1 MTVTVTPDVAIQT
14 SNVSAQD
21 IEAMRQAAEITAN
34 AVPMVVI
41 PVVCVVFVLMSW
53 LILHYVTKW
62 RQAKTLTSEDETLL
76 DDLHDTARRLDDRL
90 NTIERIMA
98 ADRLTDQSQRT
109 SKP

>member
-1 MTVTVTPDVAIQT
+1 MPVPPAPDIAIQAG
-14 SNVSAQD
+14 NVSPED
-21 IEAMRQAAEITAN
+21 LEAMRQAAEITAA
-34 AVPMVVI
+34 AVPMVVV
-41 PVVCVVFVLMSW
+41 PVICIVFVLMSW

-76 DDLHDTARRLDDRL
+76 DDLHDTARRLDERL
-90 NTIERIMA
+90 NTIERIVA